1 MATTVTA
8 AGVNF
13 PQYASSARPTGALG
27 LVIYNSDSKLLEQYD
42 GSQWIPL
49 SSKNAPYLYRQIIA
63 SGYVAG
69 GYKSSTP
76 WRNVN
81 KMNHAT
87 DVMGSLGDLLQN
99 TVAYTSGFCNR
110 DNAFLWGASGM
121 GSGSYTISFNMRSDT
136 TLSASTNHNTTRAV
150 ADNGTAFKE
159 HELGFIC
166 GGGSATL
173 DIFNGSTET
182 MQAASHGKA
191 LAGNGDTDSAHSTV
205 SDEFKS
211 LGGSGAYGFKLGHN
225 TATISSLV
233 VTGINGTS
241 QTANLFTSNGQ
252 QKGINSKT
260 GKGWVG
266 NEGSY
271 QAGYTYRR
279 WQFSTET
286 NLGTVARPIT
296 NMGEENFDMGQD
308 HQYMHGAYG
317 NSVQHN
323 RSQKWY
329 YWTETGVEL
338 GTASQR
344 IGVPGGSSG
353 HGFWRD

>member
-8 AGVNF
+8 AGVTF
-13 PQYASSARPTGALG
+13 PSYASASRPTGATG
-27 LVIYNSDSKLLEQYD
+27 LVIYNSDSKVLEQYD
-42 GSQWIPL
+42 GTQWLPL
-49 SSKNAPYLYRQIIA
+49 SSRNAPFLYRQVIA

-69 GYKSSTP
+69 GYKSSVP

-87 DVMGSLGDLLQN
+87 DVIGSLGDLLQG

-110 DNAFLWGASGM
+110 DSGFLWGATGM
-121 GSGSYTISFNMRSDT
+121 GSGTYTVSFNMRSDT
-136 TLSASTNHNTTRAV
+136 TKTASTNHNTTRAV
-150 ADNGTAFKE
+150 VDSGTAFKE
-159 HELGFIC
+159 HDLGFLC

-173 DIFNGSTET
+173 DIFNGATET

-191 LAGNGDTDSAHSTV
+191 LYGNGDTDGAHSTV

-211 LGGSGAYGFKLGHN
+211 LGGCSTGGFRIGHN
-225 TATISSLV
+225 TTTVSATTI
-233 VTGINGTS
+233 GFINAAASPGP
-241 QTANLFTSNGQ
+241 AFTSNGQ
-252 QKGINSKT
+252 QKGINSKI

-266 NEGSY
+266 NEGTY
-271 QAGYTYRR
+271 NGGYNYRR

-286 NLGTVARPIT
+286 NLGTVVRPIG
-296 NMGEENFDMGQD
+296 NCGEENFDMGQD
-308 HQYMHGAYG
+308 HQYTHGNYDG
-317 NSVQHN
+317 LQNN

-338 GTASQR
+338 GSASQR
-344 IGVPGGSSG
+344 IGVPGGSSA
-353 HGFWRD
+353 HCFWRD

>member
-1 MATTVTA
+1 MATTITA

-49 SSKNAPYLYRQIIA
+49 SSKNAPYLYRQVIA

-69 GYKSSTP
+69 GYKDSTP

-87 DVMGSLGDLLQN
+87 DVMGNLGDLLQS
-99 TVAYTSGFCNR
+99 TAAYTSGFCNR

-150 ADNGTAFKE
+150 GDTGTAFKE

-166 GGGSATL
+166 GGGSATM

-182 MQAASHGKA
+182 MQSASHGKA
-191 LAGNGDTDSAHSTV
+191 LYGDGDTDSAHSTV

-211 LGGSGAYGFKLGHN
+211 LGGCSTGGFKLGHN
-225 TATISSLV
+225 TATVSS
-233 VTGINGTS
+233 VTVGFIGGAAS
-241 QTANLFTSNGQ
+241 PGPAFTSNGQ

-260 GKGWVG
+260 GKGWVS
-266 NEGSY
+266 NEGTY
-271 QAGYTYRR
+271 QSGYNYRR

-286 NLGTVARPIT
+286 NLGTVVRPIG
-296 NMGEENFDMGQD
+296 NMGEENYDMGQD

>member
-1 MATTVTA
+1 
-8 AGVNF
+8 
-13 PQYASSARPTGALG
+13 
-27 LVIYNSDSKLLEQYD
+27 
-42 GSQWIPL
+42 
-49 SSKNAPYLYRQIIA
+49 
-63 SGYVAG
+63 
-69 GYKSSTP
+69 
-76 WRNVN
+76 
-81 KMNHAT
+81 
-87 DVMGSLGDLLQN
+87 
-99 TVAYTSGFCNR
+99 
-110 DNAFLWGASGM
+110 
-121 GSGSYTISFNMRSDT
+121 MRSDT
-136 TLSASTNHNTTRAV
+136 TLAASTNHNTTRAV
-150 ADNGTAFKE
+150 SDNGTAFKE

-166 GGGSATL
+166 GGGSATM

-191 LAGNGDTDSAHSTV
+191 LAGNGDTDGAHSTV

-252 QKGINSKT
+252 QKGINSKM

-266 NEGSY
+266 NEGTY
-271 QAGYTYRR
+271 QSGYNYRR

-286 NLGTVARPIT
+286 NLGTVVRPIQ

>member
-42 GSQWIPL
+42 GTQWIPL
-49 SSKNAPYLYRQIIA
+49 SSKNAPYLYRQVIA

-136 TLSASTNHNTTRAV
+136 TLAASTNHNTTRAV

-166 GGGSATL
+166 GGGSATM

-191 LAGNGDTDSAHSTV
+191 LYGSGDTDGAHSTV

-211 LGGSGAYGFKLGHN
+211 LGGCSTGGFRLGHN
-225 TATISSLV
+225 TATVSS
-233 VTGINGTS
+233 VTVGFIGGAAS
-241 QTANLFTSNGQ
+241 PGPAFTSNGQ

-266 NEGSY
+266 NEGTY
-271 QAGYTYRR
+271 QGGYNYRR

-286 NLGTVARPIT
+286 NLGTVARPIG